1 MNSLKYKVLIGTWIA
16 SNYGKVWKATSDKKE
31 TTKREV
37 GENYESSNMKNDDAV
52 FAVKLGLW
60 DVPYC
65 IV

>member
-52 FAVKLGLW
+52 FAV
-60 DVPYC
+60 
-65 IV
+65 